1 MNKLELEWET
11 FDFYTAK
18 IQKQESVHMTKMS
31 LIKSFL
37 SKKYNFSEDKK
48 LELLKDYNNC
58 CKALLLLYKKQVDS
72 LTNLIQLNKN
82 IVDVPLEREVDTQT
96 LIELK
101 NTTSTLIMQVHEHK
115 KDMESMLGL
124 DEDFSN

>member
-18 IQKQESVHMTKMS
+18 IQKQEAVHMTKMS
-31 LIKSFL
+31 LIKSFM
-37 SKKYNFSEDKK
+37 SRKYRFREYKKF
-48 LELLKDYNNC
+48 ELLKDYDKW

-72 LTNLIQLNKN
+72 LTNLIELNKN
-82 IVDVPLEREVDTQT
+82 IVDVPPEREVDNQT

-115 KDMESMLGL
+115 KDMESMLDS
-124 DEDFSN
+124 DEDFSI